1 MEKKTESIK
10 VVTLDSSI
18 FVDHLRGHPP
28 ATLFFHSLI
37 SKGKEDVLFSAITET
52 ELIAGQSCENNDIK
66 NKVLQMLN
74 SFHKREVTNRVALVA
89 GDLCRRYGVDLP
101 DGIIAATAIINK
113 SELFT
118 KNLKDFQKIEGLKVV
133 APY

>member
-1 MEKKTESIK
+1 MPFKINISEKDGKTFHMD
-10 VVTLDSSI
+10 LDSES
-18 FVDHLRGHPP
+18 
-28 ATLFFHSLI
+28 LF
-37 SKGKEDVLFSAITET
+37 GKENVLFSAITET